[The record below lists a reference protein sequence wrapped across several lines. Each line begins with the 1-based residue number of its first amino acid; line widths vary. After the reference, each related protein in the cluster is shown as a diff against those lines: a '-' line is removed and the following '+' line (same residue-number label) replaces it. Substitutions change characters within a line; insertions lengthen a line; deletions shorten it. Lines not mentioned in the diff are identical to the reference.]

1 MGVVLGIYLSRSGH
15 SAFQIGAVL
24 AFGLAGSACATT
36 VVGIAADRVGRKRF
50 LVLLSI
56 LTALGGLS
64 LYALPKFPLLL
75 ALALVA
81 MLNGTGTERSAIFAL
96 ERSAAAVETAS
107 PFCLVVPIV
116 PSAMLSWDFVRDR
129 AIRDLQIENPLHAI
143 LSGWFVEPENCG
155 SPASRSWH
163 FQSLPVAKPK
173 LTSLLSSRPSFVV
186 R

>member
-64 LYALPKFPLLL
+64 FTPCQTFHCCWQWLSLRCS
-75 ALALVA
+75 
-81 MLNGTGTERSAIFAL
+81 M
-96 ERSAAAVETAS
+96 
-107 PFCLVVPIV
+107 VPARNV
-116 PSAMLSWDFVRDR
+116 PQF
-129 AIRDLQIENPLHAI
+129 
-143 LSGWFVEPENCG
+143 
-155 SPASRSWH
+155 SRWN
-163 FQSLPVAKPK
+163 
-173 LTSLLSSRPSFVV
+173 R